1 MAGPSLLCGTLPLRI
16 CDEIVP
22 CCGDLS
28 VPFTVDDDNIRY
40 AVDVIPKQSSQMR
53 HEDATALARLASF
66 SSHFAYLS
74 CAKDSRELS
83 S

>member
-1 MAGPSLLCGTLPLRI
+1 
-16 CDEIVP
+16 
-22 CCGDLS
+22 

-53 HEDATALARLASF
+53 HEDATALARLASP